1 MTTLAGVSFND
12 LLVFVIADIQVPAVP
27 VIEDTSTY
35 QVGEKQKLGKQ
46 HFVE

>member
-1 MTTLAGVSFND
+1 MATLAGVSFND
-12 LLVFVIADIQVPAVP
+12 LLVLVIADIQVPAVL

>member
-1 MTTLAGVSFND
+1 MTTLAEVSFND
-12 LLVFVIADIQVPAVP
+12 LLVLVIAGIQVPAVP
-27 VIEDTSTY
+27 VIEDANTY